1 MLLSGTLVVA
11 LDAWRLASAGAR
23 VVPYKDRHAVWYRL
37 RTLARRAGVA
47 FINVHALR
55 HTAGTRMTRAVDLET
70 ASHFL
75 GHSSIATT
83 QIYAHFADDVL
94 KDTLKDW

>member
-83 QIYAHFADDVL
+83 QIYAQFADDVL